1 MSERRSGES
10 ERARARRSSERRS
23 SESERRSSEREGVR
37 ERVHILG
44 RIKKNVHALLIAY
57 MYICKKDGKDSKEKS
72 KEEKKDSGEGRQ
84 RREARRDACHR
95 ATTPSSAKE
104 STMRRRRWQEWATS
118 RRLLLPDP
126 VTHVRRAKGVRAA
139 EERLGTRSRTR
150 TGHLLLTAYQPADSH
165 RPSLRVSPAG
175 CVRARP
181 CEETRGYYGTQL
193 STCINAARALATR
206 QTSRTLPRPTRAPR
220 PNGRCH

>member
-1 MSERRSGES
+1 
-10 ERARARRSSERRS
+10 
-23 SESERRSSEREGVR
+23 
-37 ERVHILG
+37 
-44 RIKKNVHALLIAY
+44 

-181 CEETRGYYGTQL
+181 CEETRGYYGTDTIEHFYQRRPRL
-193 STCINAARALATR
+193 GHEANFLHPSQAHARSDPPR
-206 QTSRTLPRPTRAPR
+206 GGRESVIVNLP
-220 PNGRCH
+220 